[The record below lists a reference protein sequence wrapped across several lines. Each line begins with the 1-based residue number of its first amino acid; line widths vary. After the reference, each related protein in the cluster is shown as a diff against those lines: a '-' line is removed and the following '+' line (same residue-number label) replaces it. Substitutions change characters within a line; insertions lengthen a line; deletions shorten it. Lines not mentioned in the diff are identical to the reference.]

1 MINKVSERDQSK
13 KIHDVSS
20 SVKRILFVKRNF
32 YNLCLRSFWEI
43 KSRKREDQIFPN
55 FNSINVPS
63 ISEANMIRSKL
74 KSTKAT
80 VFEAS
85 HTRFC
90 DIIFR
95 FILYWKFKF
104 CRKDGWIKRVKDH
117 QALAKLEKKI
127 GQMKIYLLHRGIIFY
142 RRKKIWLRKHRNW

>member
-13 KIHDVSS
+13 KIHDVSL
-20 SVKRILFVKRNF
+20 SVKRILFVR
-32 YNLCLRSFWEI
+32 EI
-43 KSRKREDQIFPN
+43 FTICVYDHFEKSRKREDQIFPN

-74 KSTKAT
+74 KSSKAT

-85 HTRFC
+85 HTRFR

-142 RRKKIWLRKHRNW
+142 LSSEENLIT